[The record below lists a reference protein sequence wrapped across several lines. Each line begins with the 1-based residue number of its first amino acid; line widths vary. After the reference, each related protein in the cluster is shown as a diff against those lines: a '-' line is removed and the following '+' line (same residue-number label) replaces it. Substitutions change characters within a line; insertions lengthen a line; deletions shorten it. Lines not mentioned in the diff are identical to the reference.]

1 MEYEKLVLQT
11 RRGRAMTTNEI
22 KHEIKSGK
30 MYGGVDV
37 EYDYEVAE
45 GRRFLY
51 AMTYTKGERKAIV
64 EFAHGYMPYGREN
77 AYMIPVAPEGRTR
90 SYKNRENA
98 KAKAYEFVCG
108 K

>member
-1 MEYEKLVLQT
+1 MST
-11 RRGRAMTTNEI
+11 DEI
-22 KHEIKSGK
+22 KHVTKNGK
-30 MYGGVDV
+30 LHGGVDV
-37 EYDYEVAE
+37 EYDYEVYE
-45 GRRFLY
+45 NGRKHLC
-51 AMTYTKGERKAIV
+51 AMTYTKGERKAV
-64 EFAHGYMPYGREN
+64 VQFMHGYMPYGREN

>member
-1 MEYEKLVLQT
+1 MTAETSHIYKTGKL
-11 RRGRAMTTNEI
+11 
-22 KHEIKSGK
+22 
-30 MYGGVDV
+30 YGGVDV
-37 EYDYEVAE
+37 EYDYEVYE
-45 GRRFLY
+45 NGRKFLW

-64 EFAHGYMPYGREN
+64 QFMHGYIPYGREN
-77 AYMIPVAPEGRTR
+77 AYMIPVAPEGRMR

>member
-1 MEYEKLVLQT
+1 
-11 RRGRAMTTNEI
+11 MTTEI
-22 KHEIKSGK
+22 KHITRTGEL
-30 MYGGVDV
+30 YGGVSV

-45 GRRFLY
+45 GYKFLS
-51 AMTYTKGERKAIV
+51 AITYVKGERKTIV
-64 EFAHGYMPYGREN
+64 QFMHGNMLYGREN

>member
-1 MEYEKLVLQT
+1 MT
-11 RRGRAMTTNEI
+11 TTNEI
-22 KHEIKSGK
+22 KHVTKSGK
-30 MYGGVDV
+30 LYGGVDV

-45 GRRFLY
+45 GYRFLY

-64 EFAHGYMPYGREN
+64 QFMHGNMPWGREN